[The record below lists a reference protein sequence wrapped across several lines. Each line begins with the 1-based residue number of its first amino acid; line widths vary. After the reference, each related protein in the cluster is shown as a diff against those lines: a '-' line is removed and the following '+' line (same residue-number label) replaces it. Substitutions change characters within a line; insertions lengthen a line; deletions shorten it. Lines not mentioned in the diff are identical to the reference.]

1 MRDAAG
7 KAFPTSSQTSCLT
20 KSIQHRFYTTVTERE
35 YGFEINSS
43 PDDFKLPLD
52 FDKGICEQRLSNVY
66 LAMITMFWD
75 FQVPTQIQPPSF
87 GLESCWSLVDS
98 IHNVRYTGVL
108 FRMQVMEPF
117 VDFLAAIAVASR
129 TVWNEMT
136 DFTSSPGG
144 IAL

>member
-1 MRDAAG
+1 
-7 KAFPTSSQTSCLT
+7 
-20 KSIQHRFYTTVTERE
+20 VTERE